1 MTFNEVSKDLYIK
14 LNNKYNKYNKIKAM
28 KEIWNNIFHTP
39 ILKFDDFWEYDEE
52 KGKLISSIVTEE
64 MLKSL
69 CGTLS
74 TTETINLAL
83 ILWRYNTYLPQLL
96 ISQDRVFQFLSLDNL
111 YGIRKE
117 KYYYLQ
123 EIFEKYPELF
133 QQDL

>member
-1 MTFNEVSKDLYIK
+1 
-14 LNNKYNKYNKIKAM
+14 M